1 MHADHLAC
9 SRETRN
15 PTQLHYRFHMFQ
27 SMRTCISRI
36 LKCSAVVRRVARMRP
51 KSGPSE
57 TLRGDPTMV
66 KVRSDRRKF
75 VAEFL
80 ELESLNID

>member
-1 MHADHLAC
+1 MSLVH
-9 SRETRN
+9 
-15 PTQLHYRFHMFQ
+15 
-27 SMRTCISRI
+27 
-36 LKCSAVVRRVARMRP
+36 VRP

-66 KVRSDRRKF
+66 EVRSDRRKF